1 MTQLSNRDFAQM
13 LHVRFDG
20 RSEELTLDT
29 LKLNSLATDV
39 QIKEAVVTHF
49 DLPAH
54 YLDSY
59 VVVRT
64 SQAIIVRPEAIYG

>member
-1 MTQLSNRDFAQM
+1 MTQLMNHAV
-13 LHVRFDG
+13 HVRVDG
-20 RSEELTLDT
+20 RSEELTLAMLD
-29 LKLNSLATDV
+29 LNDSATNE
-39 QIKEAVVTHF
+39 QIKQAIACHF

-54 YLDSY
+54 SLDNH

>member
-1 MTQLSNRDFAQM
+1 MTQLLQRA

-20 RSEELTLDT
+20 RSEELTLAMLGLQSD
-29 LKLNSLATDV
+29 ATDA
-39 QIKEAVVTHF
+39 QILRSVEGHF

-54 YLDSY
+54 YLDNH

>member
-1 MTQLSNRDFAQM
+1 MAQLINHVV
-13 LHVRFDG
+13 HVRIDG
-20 RSEELTLDT
+20 RSEELTLAMLD
-29 LKLNSLATDV
+29 LNYNATDE
-39 QIKEAVVTHF
+39 QIKQAVAGHF

-54 YLDSY
+54 SLDNH